1 MERYEIQK
9 LKNNLFKRNL
19 KIGLQPWKVMLSWS
33 NAKKKEKKKNKVVMV
48 VLQL

>member
-19 KIGLQPWKVMLSWS
+19 KIGVQPLEGYVI
-33 NAKKKEKKKNKVVMV
+33 MV
-48 VLQL
+48 ER